1 MIMRLS
7 MQSLKFNVFVATL
20 IVACTS
26 IHVLAQEGWK
36 PTKNIEVIVG
46 TSAGGAADHS
56 ARVLQQLLQRIAGS
70 SSMVVN
76 KPGASYI
83 ASFTY
88 LNQQAGDGHYI
99 AISPINL
106 ITNRIVGLGGANP
119 EDITPLAQ
127 LISDYHVFSV
137 RSESPIKSGNELI
150 ERLRK
155 DPGSLSIAVSPGL
168 GAANHFATGTI
179 LKAAG
184 VDIKRLKIVAFASG
198 GESLTSALGGH
209 TDLLVSATPAVTPL
223 IEAGKMRAIAI
234 TSAQR
239 LSGVVATVP
248 TWKEQGVDATFSNW
262 RGVIGPRNLP
272 PAQVTYWDGAL
283 RKVTQTEE
291 WKKDL
296 RLNNQEPNYMN
307 SQESKT
313 FLNTQSKQLS
323 ALLADLGLAKNPG
336 K

>member
-1 MIMRLS
+1 LTVTA
-7 MQSLKFNVFVATL
+7 LT
-20 IVACTS
+20 ACVSAGTA
-26 IHVLAQEGWK
+26 AQDAWK
-36 PTKNIEVIVG
+36 PSKNVEVIVG

-56 ARVLQQLLQRIAGS
+56 ARVLQQLLQRLTGGS
-70 SSMVVN
+70 SAVVN

-106 ITNRIVGLGGANP
+106 VTNRIIGMGGTGPA
-119 EDITPLAQ
+119 DITPLAQ

-137 RSESPIKSGNELI
+137 RAESPIRGSADLI
-150 ERLRK
+150 DRLRK
-155 DPGSLSIAVSPGL
+155 DPSSLSIAVSPGL

-198 GESLTSALGGH
+198 GESLTSVLGGH
-209 TDLLVSATPAVTPL
+209 TDLLVSATPAVTPH

-239 LSGVVATVP
+239 LGGVLATVP

-262 RGVIGPRNLP
+262 RGIIGPRNLTP
-272 PAQVTYWDGAL
+272 TQIAYWDNIL
-283 RKVTQTEE
+283 HKLTQMEE
-291 WKKDL
+291 WKRDL
-296 RLNNQEPNYMN
+296 RLNNQEPSYMS
-307 SQESKT
+307 SQESKV
-313 FLNTQSKQLS
+313 FLDTQSKQFS
-323 ALLADLGLAKNPG
+323 ALLADLGLAKNPAPT

>member
-1 MIMRLS
+1 MRYS
-7 MQSLKFNVFVATL
+7 IQSSVFNVFIAALVLGCAS
-20 IVACTS
+20 A
-26 IHVLAQEGWK
+26 HVSAQESWR
-36 PTKNIEVIVG
+36 PTKNVEIIVG

-56 ARVLQQLLQRIAGS
+56 ARVLRQMVQQIAGG

-88 LNQQAGDGHYI
+88 LNQQSGDGHYI

-106 ITNRIVGLGGANP
+106 VTNRIVGLGGAGP
-119 EDITPLAQ
+119 GDITPLAQ

-137 RSESPIKSGNELI
+137 RSDSPIKNGSELI

-168 GAANHFATGTI
+168 GAANHFAAGTI
-179 LKAAG
+179 FKAAG

-198 GESLTSALGGH
+198 GESLTSTLGGH
-209 TDLLVSATPAVTPL
+209 TDLLVSATPAVTPH
-223 IEAGKMRAIAI
+223 IEAGRMRAIAI

-239 LSGVVATVP
+239 LSGAVATVP

-262 RGVIGPRNLP
+262 RGVIGPRNLT
-272 PAQVTYWDGAL
+272 PAQIAYWDNVL
-283 RKVTQTEE
+283 EKVTQTEE
-291 WKKDL
+291 WKTDL
-296 RLNNQEPNYMN
+296 RRNNQEPSYMN
-307 SQESKT
+307 SQASRA
-313 FLNTQSKQLS
+313 FLNAQSKQLS

-336 K
+336 N